1 MRSTDDPD
9 FEAAWLAYAREE
21 ARVAVPPE
29 LERRVIVRVLQGG
42 PLTAASPR
50 SSRWL
55 PALAATAATMV
66 LTTTAML
73 WFGRERPGVI
83 AAQPTTDRAAH
94 VALRA
99 AVSVE
104 PPDTDDRVIERG
116 ERLPRLR
123 AVSRAVLAELPPPL
137 LRFSPQPI
145 GEAEALQIVRLR
157 LPREALQA
165 LGVMLVEP
173 DAEGM
178 VDVDVLVG
186 EDGLARDIRQV
197 STEQE

>member
-9 FEAAWLAYAREE
+9 FEAAWLAFAREE
-21 ARVAVPPE
+21 ARVAAPPE
-29 LERRVIVRVLQGG
+29 LERRVIARVVESA
-42 PLTAASPR
+42 PLTVASPR

-55 PALAATAATMV
+55 PTLAATAATMV
-66 LTTTAML
+66 LMTTAAL

-104 PPDTDDRVIERG
+104 PPHTYDRVIERG

-123 AVSRAVLAELPPPL
+123 AVNRAVLAELPPPL

>member
-1 MRSTDDPD
+1 MRTTDDPD
-9 FEAAWLAYAREE
+9 FDAVWLAFAREE

-29 LERRVIVRVLQGG
+29 LERRILARATQG
-42 PLTAASPR
+42 PR
-50 SSRWL
+50 PTVESRAKPWSV
-55 PALAATAATMV
+55 PALAVTAATMV
-66 LTTTAML
+66 LTTAAVL
-73 WFGRERPGVI
+73 WFGRERPTVV
-83 AAQPTTDRAAH
+83 AAQSTWGSTSH
-94 VALRA
+94 VTLRA
-99 AVSVE
+99 SVNAE
-104 PPDTDDRVIERG
+104 RPGVEDRVVERSR
-116 ERLPRLR
+116 RLPRLP

-145 GEAEALQIVRLR
+145 GDSEVLQIVRLR

-165 LGVMLVEP
+165 LGVVLLEP

-197 STEQE
+197 STGQE